1 MPVAREEQAAPGSRP
16 RMPAA
21 REEPARPGS
30 RQGMPAVREEPAR
43 PGSRQ
48 GMPAVREE
56 RPAPRPGTRAPSADQ
71 PAAVAPDAAARRA
84 SPAVQ
89 RMPSAQVPETPATT
103 AGQRTPSVRP
113 RRRPT
118 RKLST
123 ALQRLDRELKQAR
136 GNPSAP
142 QPAAPAAPAPAP
154 AQAPEGG
161 HARAH
166 IEQLLR
172 RRATAAMVQK
182 SAAAA
187 PTTAS
192 DEFKLAQ
199 EALRD
204 QQFGRAYEH
213 LRKACDAEPNNEVY
227 SMFCMWA
234 AFRAN
239 ILQGDDINKLR
250 TALRARV
257 SDDEHKAFA
266 YYALGHISLA
276 EKRDDLAEKFF
287 RKAIELNKNNKDAE
301 RHLRIIELR
310 RKTAASE
317 QRANKIFG
325 IEIGKK
331 S

>member
-1 MPVAREEQAAPGSRP
+1 
-16 RMPAA
+16 
-21 REEPARPGS
+21 
-30 RQGMPAVREEPAR
+30 
-43 PGSRQ
+43 
-48 GMPAVREE
+48 
-56 RPAPRPGTRAPSADQ
+56 
-71 PAAVAPDAAARRA
+71 
-84 SPAVQ
+84 
-89 RMPSAQVPETPATT
+89 MPSAPLVPETPPTPP
-103 AGQRTPSVRP
+103 GQRSPSARP
-113 RRRPT
+113 RRRPV

-123 ALQRLDRELKQAR
+123 ALQRLDRELKQVR

-142 QPAAPAAPAPAP
+142 QAAAQVAPAPAP
-154 AQAPEGG
+154 APDGG

-172 RRATAAMVQK
+172 RRATAAMTQK
-182 SAAAA
+182 PAPAAA
-187 PTTAS
+187 TTAS
-192 DEFKLAQ
+192 DEFRLAQ
-199 EALRD
+199 DALRVE
-204 QQFGRAYEH
+204 QFGRAYEH
-213 LRKACDAEPNNEVY
+213 LRKACDAEPNNEIY

-239 ILQGDDINKLR
+239 SLQADDVIKLR

-266 YYALGHISLA
+266 YYALGHVSLA